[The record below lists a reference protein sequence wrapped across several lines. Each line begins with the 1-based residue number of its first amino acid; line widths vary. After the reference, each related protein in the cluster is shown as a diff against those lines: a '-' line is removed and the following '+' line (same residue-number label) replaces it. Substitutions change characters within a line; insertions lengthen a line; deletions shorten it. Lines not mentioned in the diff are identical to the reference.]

1 MVAFF
6 FTMNLKQFHQQILS
20 LQLMYGKN
28 LEVLQLEVIYELE
41 DEVTEANKS
50 MLWEG
55 KKSDGTN
62 MPLYAN
68 KAGRVRLYDEGFFYQ
83 GFFVKRTG
91 SFPIVIDSG
100 DEKRNMLV
108 ERYGETIFGLDK
120 IALAELAKDHI
131 LPAFIQK
138 IKNELDIS

>member
-1 MVAFF
+1 M
-6 FTMNLKQFHQQILS
+6 TLKQFHQQILS

-28 LEVLQLEVIYELE
+28 LEVLQLETIYELE

-55 KKSDGTN
+55 KKSDGSD
-62 MPLYAN
+62 MPMYAN
-68 KAGRVRLYDEGFFYQ
+68 RSGKIRLYDEGFFYQ

-108 ERYGETIFGLDK
+108 GRYGETIFGLDK
-120 IALAELAKDHI
+120 IALAELVKDHI
-131 LPAFIQK
+131 LPTFIQK
-138 IKNELDIS
+138 IKNELELS